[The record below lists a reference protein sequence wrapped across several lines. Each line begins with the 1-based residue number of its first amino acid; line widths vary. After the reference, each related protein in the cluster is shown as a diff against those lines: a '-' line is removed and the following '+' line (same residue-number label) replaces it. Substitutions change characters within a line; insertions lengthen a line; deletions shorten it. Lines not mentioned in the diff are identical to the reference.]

1 MTALLSS
8 YPFSMIDFAWLT
20 EFAILSASWVI
31 LGTQRF
37 RGAKAILRA
46 CGEFL
51 LLFVVFNV
59 VTLLGAFVLRNSPT
73 NTFYPLIRVIL
84 QSVIT
89 LGYMLHK
96 KIWRRS
102 SKVLLWLVMMTASVS
117 IFAIAGKLSFLVGM
131 NIGRGV
137 IEGVARIVMYAMLIA
152 VAFWLRHYH
161 FDDYQSI
168 PKSGLAL
175 IAADMFFVL
184 TLNVV
189 EILTFTSENNFFVLM
204 LVGYAT
210 MLIMGLLAIHA
221 MYTMMQGQQ
230 VIIDLQAEKQRF
242 ISEQEQSRMTEAML
256 HNLRAIRHDLK
267 NQYAYM
273 QILLSEKRYAE
284 LETYFAELLK
294 ELPAPL
300 QVVDCGNRTVNTVLN
315 MEFAKLRAD
324 QIEFSHKLAV
334 PPVLPF
340 SDEDICAVLSNLID
354 NAAEECR
361 RLRENGTEN
370 VSIAIDLHLHQSY
383 LFIQCSNTTDRTTL
397 ERNKRG
403 LRTTKQQSE
412 LHGYGTQ
419 IIAKL
424 AEKYNGISDFRL
436 DGQRFIAQVMLH
448 MGMEAKHEN

>member
-37 RGAKAILRA
+37 RSAKAILRA

-51 LLFVVFNV
+51 LLFVVLNA
-59 VTLLGAFVLRNSPT
+59 VTLLGAFVLRNSPN

-189 EILTFTSENNFFVLM
+189 EILTFTSENKFMVLM

-448 MGMEAKHEN
+448 MGMEEKHEN